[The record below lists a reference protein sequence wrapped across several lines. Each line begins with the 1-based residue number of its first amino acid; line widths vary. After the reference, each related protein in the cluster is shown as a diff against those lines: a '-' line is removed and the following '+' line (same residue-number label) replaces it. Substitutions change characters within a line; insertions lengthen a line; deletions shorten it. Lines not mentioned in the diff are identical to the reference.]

1 MGLVGKKERR
11 RSNMGRLTEDM
22 TRLSGEIGLLHSS
35 REAFIDDLNRNMAEM
50 KAHVAEI
57 QAGFREA
64 HDEMARRTRGDR
76 MAFESEL
83 KANVAEMR
91 GNFRDTHSEMAKDTK
106 AERGAFISGVKR
118 AVVDSRKAA
127 SEMQAGFREAHDEM
141 ARRTRGD
148 RMAFESELKANVAEM
163 RGNFRDDRAKKNAE
177 TKADL
182 LVFVSGLKEFAAGL
196 NKTVAGLRQEL
207 AEDISGARRA
217 WSGPSPVERRIRPKA
232 EPQQEEPELRAKEEK
247 RLRRPEAKPA
257 VIVPDD
263 LTTIQG
269 IGPGMQERL
278 KEAGIYSFAVLARS
292 TPDELRRALGRL
304 ARLADVDRWIE
315 EARELG

>member
-1 MGLVGKKERR
+1 
-11 RSNMGRLTEDM
+11 MGRLTEDM
-22 TRLSGEIGLLHSS
+22 TRLCGEIGLLHSS
-35 REAFIDDLNRNMAEM
+35 REAFIDEM
-50 KAHVAEI
+50 KAH
-57 QAGFREA
+57 
-64 HDEMARRTRGDR
+64 
-76 MAFESEL
+76 
-83 KANVAEMR
+83 VAEMR

-106 AERGAFISGVKR
+106 TERGAFISGVKG
-118 AVVDSRKAA
+118 AV
-127 SEMQAGFREAHDEM
+127 SEMQAGFREAHAEM
-141 ARRTRGD
+141 ARGTRGD
-148 RMAFESELKANVAEM
+148 RMAFKSELKANVAEM

-182 LVFVSGLKEFAAGL
+182 KEFAADL
-196 NKTVAGLRQEL
+196 NKAVAGLRREL
-207 AEDISGARRA
+207 VEDISGARRA

-232 EPQQEEPELRAKEEK
+232 EPQQEEPKLPAKEEK

-278 KEAGIYSFAVLARS
+278 KEAGIYSFAMLARS
-292 TPDELRRALGRL
+292 TPDELRQALGRL